1 MTPSKLLKVE
11 HNILPKIELV
21 QLEFDS
27 KLLPKVEIEPKKVN
41 DAKHIEFANRL
52 KKLMDADGSPIK
64 SVNQLKDAI
73 NVTYEMARR
82 YTLGIAKPR
91 EEKLKELADI
101 FSVDISYLDHG
112 STLDNNVVPII
123 SKLIP
128 VLSWVQAGSM
138 TSVEAINPLEIAE
151 WLPPLSVDDPDGC
164 FYLKVVGISNYPT
177 YMEGDCIL
185 VNPKFQVCDLI
196 SGDLIVIRNNTDAT
210 FKKLVIE
217 SDERK
222 YLQALNPNFHPNI
235 IEFEEGMELVGL
247 VIDAV
252 RPLGGSRPKRVRRS

>member
-27 KLLPKVEIEPKKVN
+27 KLLPRVEIEPKKVN

-52 KKLMDADGSPIK
+52 KKLMDAEGSPIK

-91 EEKLKELADI
+91 EDKLKELADI

-112 STLDNNVVPII
+112 STLDNNVVPIT

-138 TSVEAINPLEIAE
+138 TNVETVIRDTEIDE
-151 WLPPLSVDDPDGC
+151 WLPPNEDCGKNGFGLR
-164 FYLKVVGISNYPT
+164 VVGNSMSPSFIP
-177 YMEGDCIL
+177 GDRIYINPDIQTFDLQTGNL
-185 VNPKFQVCDLI
+185 V
-196 SGDLIVIRNNTDAT
+196 IVSCFGETEAT
-210 FKKLVIE
+210 FKKLIIE
-217 SDERK
+217 GSNK
-222 YLQALNPNFHPNI
+222 YLQPLNPNWPEQI
-235 IEFEEGMELVGL
+235 IKLTEDCKLVGKVVGL
-247 VIDAV
+247 YRKI
-252 RPLGGSRPKRVRRS
+252 